1 MPLSHKLPCISSLTR
16 HRRASGL
23 GRATILE
30 LVKNGGNAAIL
41 DMNAEQGEA
50 FAKEL
55 GSSARFWVC
64 DVSDTDSIAAAV
76 KGIVEW
82 VHQTGAPLGGII
94 PAAGV
99 GNPALV
105 GLWPP
110 SLIQE
115 RTTSY
120 SR

>member
-1 MPLSHKLPCISSLTR
+1 
-16 HRRASGL
+16 
-23 GRATILE
+23 
-30 LVKNGGNAAIL
+30 
-41 DMNAEQGEA
+41 MNSEQGEA

-55 GSSARFWVC
+55 GTSARFWVC

-82 VHQTGAPLGGII
+82 VHQTGVPLGGII

-105 GLWPP
+105 
-110 SLIQE
+110 
-115 RTTSY
+115 SY
-120 SR
+120 LYP